1 MCKGILQFPG
11 KKEHE
16 IAIKTLKSG
25 YSTQQKLDFLGEA
38 SIMGQFDHPNVIKLE
53 GVVTR
58 SKPLMIITEYMENRS
73 LDAFLRVSNNHFTSH
88 TFTII
93 NHY

>member
-1 MCKGILQFPG
+1 MLQFPG
-11 KKEHE
+11 KKEQE

-73 LDAFLRVSNNHFTSH
+73 LDAFLRVS
-88 TFTII
+88 
-93 NHY
+93 